1 VAGVLYVRL
10 NYTYLF
16 HIPSLM
22 PFDKSNY
29 KIIRASDVA
38 DRDGI
43 GVEIYRKGNLL
54 RSDEFICEIFRD
66 DTDRTRTVS
75 LSSKKISL
83 EELEFC
89 IQTFKAEVDWD
100 FIEDDI

>member
-1 VAGVLYVRL
+1 
-10 NYTYLF
+10 
-16 HIPSLM
+16 M

-38 DRDGI
+38 ARDGI
-43 GVEIYRKGNLL
+43 GVEIYRKGKFL
-54 RSDEFICEIFRD
+54 RSDKFICEIFRD

-75 LSSKKISL
+75 LSSKEISL

-89 IQTFKAEVDWD
+89 IKIFREEIDWE
-100 FIEDDI
+100 FIEYED